1 MLRKAITRGPAPTLM
16 LAVALIIA
24 PAFADK
30 PPWAGGGKG
39 RPDKPYSD
47 QPRAAAGVEMRF
59 TDRQKVVLREY
70 FVEEF
75 RHGRC
80 PPGLAKKRN
89 GCMPPGQAK
98 KWRIGH
104 PLPPDVVYYD
114 LPPAVIV
121 KLGPPPPGHR
131 YVRVAADILLI
142 AVGTAMV
149 VDAIED
155 LGRL

>member
-1 MLRKAITRGPAPTLM
+1 MWRESITRRHA
-16 LAVALIIA
+16 LALTIAGALIA
-24 PAFADK
+24 GPVFADK
-30 PPWAGGGKG
+30 PPWAGAKG
-39 RPDKPYSD
+39 RADKPHPD
-47 QPRAAAGVEMRF
+47 RPQAAAGVEVHF

-70 FVEEF
+70 FVDEF
-75 RHGRC
+75 RQGRC

-89 GCMPPGQAK
+89 GCMPPGLAK
-98 KWRIGH
+98 KWRLGH

-114 LPPAVIV
+114 LPPAVVV

-142 AVGTAMV
+142 AIGTAMV